1 MAKGNDSGRNESR
14 IVDMR
19 RWTMRN
25 HPSTGKGWDTS
36 ANPVGDP
43 LLPKSGGSGKKP
55 PKAPKTKTGGD
66 PAGFDKSMGY
76 MADKMFPSSPKDP
89 IEKRPDYHDNVGRV
103 SDMNPKN
110 NPYLY
115 KDKDK

>member
-43 LLPKSGGSGKKP
+43 LLPKSGGAGKKP
-55 PKAPKTKTGGD
+55 PKTPKTKTGGD
-66 PAGFDKSMGY
+66 PDGFDKAMGY
-76 MADKMFPSSPKDP
+76 MADKMFPSAPKDP
-89 IEKRPDYHDNVGRV
+89 IEKRSDYFGNKGRI

-115 KDKDK
+115 KDK